1 MSINFILPG
10 MYEHFETNMKFLK
23 LLKSKP
29 EYFLPNLQI
38 DAFYGNFQFCIW
50 DGGRIFHDCN
60 QCTIEDIQ
68 FIKNSYNDFNIPIR
82 LIFTNTEIKEK
93 HLYDR
98 FCNLILQECENEI
111 NEVVVNS
118 PLLEEYIKTNY
129 PKYKFISSTTKCLN
143 NELLLLEELNKD
155 YHMICLDYNLNKN
168 KKLLSKLDTSL
179 KNKCEFLVN
188 AICPAGCPNRKEHY
202 KLNSLYSLTYGK
214 SYRIK
219 QCLINDSNLNPDKFK
234 KNNLTQEECLEY
246 NKNGFNHFK
255 LEGRTFNA
263 NTLLINY
270 VKYMV
275 KPEYQLY
282 VLNELL
288 K

>member
-10 MYEHFETNMKFLK
+10 MYEHFETNIAFLKFLK
-23 LLKSKP
+23 EKP
-29 EYFLPNLQI
+29 EYFLPDLKI

-50 DGGRIFHDCN
+50 DGGRIFN
-60 QCTIEDIQ
+60 KVKQCTIEDVKR
-68 FIKNSYNDFNIPIR
+68 IKKVYNEFNIPIR
-82 LIFTNTEIKEK
+82 LIFTNTQIKEK

-98 FCNLILQECENEI
+98 FCNLILQECENEL

-118 PLLEEYIKTNY
+118 ALLEQYIKKNF

-143 NELLLLEELNKD
+143 NDSLLFQELNKN
-155 YHMICLDYNLNKN
+155 YHMVCLDYNLNKN
-168 KKLLSKLDTSL
+168 FELLNNIQDSL
-179 KNKCEFLVN
+179 KDKCEFLVN
-188 AICPAGCPNRKEHY
+188 AICPPGCPNRKEHY
-202 KLNSLYSLTYGK
+202 KLNSLFSLTYGK
-214 SYRIK
+214 KYHLE
-219 QCLINDSNLNPDKFK
+219 QCLINSSNLHPDKFS
-234 KNNLTQEECLEY
+234 KNNLTQEECIEY
-246 NKNGFNHFK
+246 NKKGFNHFK
-255 LEGRTFNA
+255 LEGRTFSKE
-263 NTLLINY
+263 TLLINY